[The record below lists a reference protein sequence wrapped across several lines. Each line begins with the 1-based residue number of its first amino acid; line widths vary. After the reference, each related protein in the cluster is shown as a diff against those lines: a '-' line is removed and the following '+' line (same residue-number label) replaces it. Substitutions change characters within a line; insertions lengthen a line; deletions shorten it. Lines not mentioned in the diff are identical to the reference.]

1 MRHASLALATVL
13 AATSFAGAASA
24 YVIVRGGL
32 AGLCY
37 QQARDDDRSLD
48 AIDNC
53 SGALAS
59 GLSTRDRAATLINR
73 GIIHM
78 NRDAPERALADFD
91 TAIQLQPMLA
101 EGHINRGAA
110 LLAQDNYEGAITAI
124 NRGLAL
130 EPVDPARAYYNRGV
144 ANEELGQ
151 LRAAYDDY
159 RRAADLAPTWAPP
172 RTELTRFRVG

>member
-1 MRHASLALATVL
+1 MRHASLALATAL
-13 AATSFAGAASA
+13 AALSFSGAASG
-24 YVIVRGGL
+24 YVLVRGGL

-37 QQARDDDRSLD
+37 QQARDDNRTSD

-53 SGALAS
+53 TGALMS
-59 GLSTRDRAATLINR
+59 GLSVRDRAATLVNR

-78 NRDAPERALADFD
+78 NRANYDRALSDFD
-91 TAIQLQPMLA
+91 QAIALQPNLA

-110 LLAQDNYEGAITAI
+110 LLAQDNYAGAITSI
-124 NRGLAL
+124 NRGLELTPA
-130 EPVDPARAYYNRGV
+130 DPARAYYNRGV

-151 LRAAYDDY
+151 LRAAYEDY

-172 RTELTRFRVG
+172 RTELARFRVG